1 MKKSGL
7 LILGL
12 IIIDQVVK
20 LFATQLTS
28 PIILTNFFQLNYV
41 KNFGVAWSMLN
52 NKQYIIIIFSSF
64 AIGYLIKLMFEY
76 KEHIIF
82 QYGFSLMI
90 AGALGNFIDRVTH
103 NFVIDYIDINI
114 FGYDFPVF
122 NIADMLLVCG
132 VIVIF
137 LESIRKVKNGETI

>member
-90 AGALGNFIDRVTH
+90 AGALGNFIDRVIH